1 MGNQES
7 STSEGE
13 VAERDERK
21 SQQRDGN
28 NHESEE
34 DEKPVLLQDNQTNNL
49 EYLSYDDIYLE
60 EDEDIVKLD
69 EADEEESDEEM
80 APSIFPSSA
89 SSISHVPAFAARLIM
104 GISYV
109 QQQATLHIELGGTTE
124 VPGRGQGG
132 ARAYQAM
139 LVNVLNDDPV
149 WLTSK
154 MRSGPNPAF
163 DDNWEVK
170 LAKIQL
176 PRTVIECQLYG
187 CTNGQ
192 RERLCSEGSVSLSE
206 INPRIK
212 NQMIV
217 RLHPRFVAASVRTAQ
232 SIDHETVDYDAW
244 TEVTESSRYTKTM
257 SDTSSETETMMTR
270 PQSLVQQ
277 QPGRVQFTNENKVRE
292 TPTEVH
298 RQPTSAEILLNA
310 SYNAT
315 TGKFECS
322 IQKAHG
328 LYRPGRSAKAP
339 SCYVQITFS
348 DNEGKEIAQGIT
360 QTVKRTTTP
369 VFHEVLVFNVAQH
382 LTGEVTMQLTVYHKQ
397 TTGKKQGI
405 GLILMGKRNSSE
417 TEKEHWEEII
427 DGHGQRIA
435 RWHKLY
441 LA

>member
-21 SQQRDGN
+21 GQQQDAN
-28 NHESEE
+28 NHESDE
-34 DEKPVLLQDNQTNNL
+34 DEKPESLQKNQTNNI

-60 EDEDIVKLD
+60 EDEDLIDLD
-69 EADEEESDEEM
+69 KADKEGSDEEM
-80 APSIFPSSA
+80 APSILPSSA

-132 ARAYQAM
+132 ARAYQM
-139 LVNVLNDDPV
+139 LVNVLSDDPV

-154 MRSGPNPAF
+154 MRNGPNPAF

-170 LAKIQL
+170 LAKVQL
-176 PRTVIECQLYG
+176 PRTVIECQLYE
-187 CTNGQ
+187 CVNGK
-192 RERLCSEGSVSLSE
+192 REQLCSEGSVPLSE

-212 NQMIV
+212 NQLIV
-217 RLHPRFVAASVRTAQ
+217 RLHPRFVAPSVHTAQ

-244 TEVTESSRYTKTM
+244 TEVTESSRYTKTV
-257 SDTSSETETMMTR
+257 SATPSETGTVVTH
-270 PQSLVQQ
+270 PQSLLQQ
-277 QPGRVQFTNENKVRE
+277 QPGRVQFTNENKVTE
-292 TPTEVH
+292 TSTEVR
-298 RQPTSAEILLNA
+298 RQPTSAEVLLNA

-315 TGKFECS
+315 TGKFECL

-328 LYRPGRSAKAP
+328 LYRPGRSAKPP

-348 DNEGKEIAQGIT
+348 DNEGKEFAQGIT

-369 VFHEVLVFNVAQH
+369 VFHEVLVFNVAKE
-382 LTGEVTMQLTVYHKQ
+382 LTDKVTMQLTVYHKQ

-405 GLILMGKRNSSE
+405 GLILMGKRNSSD

>member
-1 MGNQES
+1 
-7 STSEGE
+7 SEGE

-132 ARAYQAM
+132 ARAYQAI
-139 LVNVLNDDPV
+139 

-232 SIDHETVDYDAW
+232 SIDH
-244 TEVTESSRYTKTM
+244 
-257 SDTSSETETMMTR
+257 
-270 PQSLVQQ
+270 
-277 QPGRVQFTNENKVRE
+277 
-292 TPTEVH
+292 
-298 RQPTSAEILLNA
+298 
-310 SYNAT
+310 
-315 TGKFECS
+315 
-322 IQKAHG
+322 
-328 LYRPGRSAKAP
+328 
-339 SCYVQITFS
+339 
-348 DNEGKEIAQGIT
+348 
-360 QTVKRTTTP
+360 
-369 VFHEVLVFNVAQH
+369 
-382 LTGEVTMQLTVYHKQ
+382 
-397 TTGKKQGI
+397 
-405 GLILMGKRNSSE
+405 
-417 TEKEHWEEII
+417 
-427 DGHGQRIA
+427 
-435 RWHKLY
+435 
-441 LA
+441 